1 MYYIITIFASA
12 INIRTMYDTGASYA
26 THFIAFNVFFGLII
40 LSFIIHTWP
49 RERICT
55 ADSEGGTVL
64 QERPSV
70 YDSANPFSRVVF
82 HFVQHVISVGYRRT
96 VTNDDIANMMPLEAK
111 TVHSHKRLSALWE
124 SHLQQ
129 IRRAESATEPSLL
142 RVMLQ
147 MGGWTFLPIVIF
159 MLLESTLEYA
169 QPLLLSRLLAFMAS
183 YSGGAIDATQK
194 PEPVALGIILSFALA
209 GAATCSSLASGQFF
223 QLGTNLGITLNT
235 ALISMI
241 YKKALRL
248 SPAARAQVTTGE
260 IQNHMSV
267 DAESIQTAI
276 TYLPL
281 IISTP
286 CEIAVGLYLL
296 YAQLGLSALAGLGV
310 VLVMTPMQGLLART
324 LNLGRNRKLEA
335 MDSRIRVVAE
345 TMTGILAVKLNSWSG
360 PFQERILKLR
370 QTELK
375 YLKRIGSV
383 MAFMSIM
390 ATSVPTLMGLLSFIV
405 FALVG
410 GKDGSDGRGGG
421 GGGGYLDARVVFV
434 SMSLFGRLA
443 VPIGRTSM
451 ILSQVITLRV
461 ATGRIQRFLMLEE
474 VDIDFAQHRDLA
486 VDCDEEVASEGDGPF
501 AIQMQDCDLSWTRKA
516 LDNTASSP
524 TLKNLCLQVAHGTL
538 TTIVGRVGQGK
549 SSLLCGIIGEMYKI
563 QGCIAVSGSLAFVP
577 QQAWILNGTLQDN
590 ILFGKPLDQERY
602 DRIVFATGLEPDLQM
617 LPARDQT
624 EIGERGINLSGGQKQ
639 RVSLARAAYQDADI
653 YLLDDPLSAVDAH
666 IDQHL
671 WQNLIGP
678 QGLLKNKTRL
688 LVTHSIHHLNEADQ
702 IVVVQKGEIS
712 ESGSYQALI
721 DAKSLFSQLM
731 DEYSNGDKGNRITGV
746 QENARYEE
754 LAALE
759 TNVLATAEH
768 VRGDTA
774 TPADNEEPTTSGSGW
789 KAFSTYSSAASFM
802 YSVMSVALFIISQAT
817 QLGISVWLQQWTSR
831 SFDYQDTHLGI
842 FLGVYAAM
850 VITFVALDVS
860 VHYITFVA
868 AGLKAATVFHNRL
881 LSRILR
887 LPMSFFYTTPTG
899 RVLNRF
905 SSDLNTL
912 DILLP
917 QSLSDFYFYTSTV
930 LGTIII
936 ISITL
941 PLFAAFIP
949 VLLFFYVL
957 IQVYYIR
964 TSRAMTHLHAASR
977 SPLFQYFDETL
988 AGLSCIHAMR
998 QQNRFIQENAKR
1010 ADKAANAYFATTVA
1024 NRWLHMR
1031 LEFLGAS
1038 VVLVTALLVVLKRNS
1053 QGFNGGNNGDSG
1065 GDGRAG
1071 LALNYALTATFAI
1084 TFLVT
1089 SVTDFQN
1096 ALVSVDRIQEYC
1108 QKPTE
1113 APMESGADIE
1123 EKLLKEGWPS
1133 QGHVHFKNY
1142 SVRYREGTEM
1152 VLRNVSFEV
1161 QPGEHVGIVGRTG
1174 AGKSSITLALFRIIE
1189 GTGSYW
1195 ERGTG
1200 IKSDEKGIAQMEAP
1214 MKDLGDGLGSIEIDG
1229 VDISALGLKT
1239 LRQHLSIIPQDPTL
1253 FAGTVRENLDPFHE
1267 LEDAKLWK
1275 ALERAHLKDHV
1286 STLAG
1291 GLSFQ
1296 VAQNGENFSV
1306 GQRSLI
1312 CLARTLLRKTKI
1324 LILDEATAAVD
1335 VETDELI
1342 QKTIRK
1348 EFKDRTIL
1356 TIAHRI
1362 KTVMDSD
1369 KILVLEKG
1377 QVQEYGAPS
1386 DLLRRKES
1394 LFYKL
1399 AEQAGEI

>member
-1 MYYIITIFASA
+1 
-12 INIRTMYDTGASYA
+12 MYDTGASYA

-82 HFVQHVISVGYRRT
+82 HFVQRVISVGYRRT

-789 KAFSTYSSAASFM
+789 KAFSTYSSAA
-802 YSVMSVALFIISQAT
+802 
-817 QLGISVWLQQWTSR
+817 
-831 SFDYQDTHLGI
+831 
-842 FLGVYAAM
+842 
-850 VITFVALDVS
+850 
-860 VHYITFVA
+860 
-868 AGLKAATVFHNRL
+868 
-881 LSRILR
+881 
-887 LPMSFFYTTPTG
+887 TG

-977 SPLFQYFDETL
+977 SPLFQHFYETL